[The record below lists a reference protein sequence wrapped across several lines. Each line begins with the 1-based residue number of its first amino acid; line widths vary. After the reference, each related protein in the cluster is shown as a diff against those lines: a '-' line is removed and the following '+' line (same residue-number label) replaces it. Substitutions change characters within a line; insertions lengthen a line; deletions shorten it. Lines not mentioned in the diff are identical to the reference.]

1 MMVNLLL
8 VSAFV
13 DVGDS
18 ETVSG
23 ELRVGIMGR
32 WGDGAREVPF
42 VSLVMM
48 AGNSLRVLFWVGCLL
63 SHI

>member
-18 ETVSG
+18 ETVGG
-23 ELRVGIMGR
+23 ELRVGVVGWWSDGGR
-32 WGDGAREVPF
+32 MVPF

-48 AGNSLRVLFWVGCLL
+48 AGNSLRILFWVRCLL